1 MLTLSHHEL
10 TNECRAVAQVLGR
23 IGDKWTVLVIE
34 MLGRQPMRF
43 NELKREIGGIS
54 QKVLT
59 STLRGLERDG
69 FVKRTVHPTIPPRVD
84 YELTSMG
91 RELLV
96 PVSALGQWARENG
109 ERIDAARRDYDT
121 REGSAG

>member
-1 MLTLSHHEL
+1 MTLSHHEL

-84 YELTSMG
+84 YVLTSMG
-91 RELLV
+91 R
-96 PVSALGQWARENG
+96 
-109 ERIDAARRDYDT
+109 
-121 REGSAG
+121 